1 MPTATIKP
9 TKTRKEVTVLQDYD
23 VSADAKNRISLRGA
37 KVKYFRVRVLSNGG
51 YLLQPQALV
60 PLDAIP
66 ARTLKMLDRSVAHL
80 KRGRASAPIDLTP
93 FLKD

>member
-1 MPTATIKP
+1 MPTAKIKP
-9 TKTRKEVTVLQDYD
+9 PRTRKEVSVLQDYD

-37 KVKYFRVRVLSNGG
+37 KVKYFHVMVLSDGG
-51 YLLQPQALV
+51 YLLQPQAIV

-66 ARTLKMLDRSVAHL
+66 ARTLKMLDRSVAQL
-80 KRGRASAPIDLTP
+80 KRGRASAPIDLTL

>member
-9 TKTRKEVTVLQDYD
+9 PRTRKEVTVLQDYD
-23 VSADAKNRISLRGA
+23 VSADTKNRISLRGA
-37 KVKYFRVRVLSNGG
+37 KVKYFHVKVLSDGG
-51 YLLQPQALV
+51 YLLQPRVLV

-66 ARTLKMLDRSVAHL
+66 ARTLKMLDRSVSQL
-80 KRGRASAPIDLTP
+80 RRGRASAPIDLTP